1 MNLEK
6 RCAWFRSVVSVFH
19 QNLQID
25 TLTMFVVTT
34 MESQFSHVFAF
45 FPQVVIICFCSR
57 TKIQSLKLSASCL
70 VRRESRKISVHDKT
84 FQTKDLTGDYR
95 SRTMKL
101 RVQVCPTQTFSRKRD
116 GRCLILPEFIA
127 FFVRG
132 KTFLANFNF
141 FVATTNG
148 QPVFQTVWY
157 EHGLVLQ
164 VSSNS
169 L

>member
-1 MNLEK
+1 
-6 RCAWFRSVVSVFH
+6 
-19 QNLQID
+19 
-25 TLTMFVVTT
+25 
-34 MESQFSHVFAF
+34 
-45 FPQVVIICFCSR
+45 
-57 TKIQSLKLSASCL
+57 
-70 VRRESRKISVHDKT
+70 
-84 FQTKDLTGDYR
+84 
-95 SRTMKL
+95 MKL
-101 RVQVCPTQTFSRKRD
+101 RVQVCPIQTFSRKRD